1 MKNPLWT
8 LFLLVALLM
17 VVIAPF
23 SALAMLMLFM
33 VASVFVWA
41 FWTFIQT
48 LFSSDAT

>member
-1 MKNPLWT
+1 MNRSLWT

-41 FWTFIQT
+41 SWTLIQSF
-48 LFSSDAT
+48 FSNDAT